1 MRKLYVAVIVFAVV
15 AIVAIMLSNRN
26 GLPLP
31 EGNYVAEQ
39 STEWM
44 RVANDIVRIGRD
56 KSSFSVLP
64 NKTNV
69 KLFDQND
76 LSHVHPQYLRII
88 DNDTVEW
95 AREASGPSP
104 RYKIIF
110 RKK

>member
-1 MRKLYVAVIVFAVV
+1 MRKLYVVAIVFVVV
-15 AIVAIMLSNRN
+15 AIVAMMLSNRN
-26 GLPLP
+26 GLSLP
-31 EGNYVAEQ
+31 EGDYVAEQ

-64 NKTNV
+64 NKANV

-76 LSHVHPQYLRII
+76 LSHAHPQYLRII
-88 DNDTVEW
+88 DKDTVEW
-95 AREASGPSP
+95 EREASGPSP
-104 RYKIIF
+104 QYKIMF

>member
-1 MRKLYVAVIVFAVV
+1 MRKLYVVVIVLVVV
-15 AIVAIMLSNRN
+15 AIVVIMLSNSK

-31 EGNYVAEQ
+31 EGDYVAEQ

-69 KLFDQND
+69 KLFDQSD

-88 DNDTVEW
+88 NNDTVEW
-95 AREASGPSP
+95 EREASGPSP
-104 RYKIIF
+104 QYKIIF